1 MCHNQWKS
9 WIKHCVISPAV
20 MSLLVQNN
28 AQKLWSIVCRD
39 FNINYL
45 SVRLGFMI

>member
-1 MCHNQWKS
+1 MCYDQWKS
-9 WIKHCVISPAV
+9 CIKHLVISPAV

-28 AQKLWSIVCRD
+28 TQKLWSMMCLGSDID
-39 FNINYL
+39 YL